1 MPPITKFWLSTL
13 KDEQSVNSPAFL
25 QLISE
30 ILDLCASH
38 SGPESGM
45 THTHAFYQDINNP
58 SRLFMI
64 TGYPSQELN
73 IAADNVY
80 AEKYLPRMFD
90 YVQHVWLKQ
99 LDMDITTVP
108 LDEKVVVAYGK
119 NPSQWKDEKKGFGG
133 WDVWLKTAQ
142 AKKNTQVERGDQN
155 VKIAADQVWVQ
166 VSRWEDGN
174 ADLAQP
180 TEGEKLYL
188 HKVMSR

>member
-1 MPPITKFWLSTL
+1 MPPIAKFWLSTL

-30 ILDLCASH
+30 ILDLCASY

-80 AEKYLPRMFD
+80 AEEYLPRMFD

-119 NPSQWKDEKKGFGG
+119 NPSQWKDEKNGFGG
-133 WDVWLKTAQ
+133 WDVWLKTSQAQ
-142 AKKNTQVERGDQN
+142 KKAQVERGDQN
-155 VKIAADQVWVQ
+155 FEIAADRVWVQ

-174 ADLAQP
+174 ADPAQP

>member
-13 KDEQSVNSPAFL
+13 KNEQSVNSPVFL
-25 QLISE
+25 QFISE
-30 ILDLCASH
+30 ILDFCASH
-38 SGPESGM
+38 SGPGSGM
-45 THTHAFYQDINNP
+45 HAFYQDINNP

-73 IAADNVY
+73 TAADKIY
-80 AEKYLPRMFD
+80 AEEYLPRMFD

-99 LDMDITTVP
+99 LDMDITTVR

-133 WDVWLKTAQ
+133 WDVWPKTAQ
-142 AKKNTQVERGDQN
+142 AEKNTQVEGGNQN
-155 VKIAADQVWVQ
+155 FEIAADQVWVQ
-166 VSRWEDGN
+166 ISRLEDGS
-174 ADLAQP
+174 ADPAEP